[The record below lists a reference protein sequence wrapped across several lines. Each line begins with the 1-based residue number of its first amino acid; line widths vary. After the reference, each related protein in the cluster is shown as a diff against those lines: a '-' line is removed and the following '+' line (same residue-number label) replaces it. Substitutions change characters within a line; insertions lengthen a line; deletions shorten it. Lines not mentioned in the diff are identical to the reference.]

1 MFDAFHGLQSRV
13 SVARRGHGQSRPRF
27 SVGSWLREPLAS
39 PAGAMACPQEA
50 QVVVVGADD
59 AEVSFTFD
67 ALVESE
73 DGESIATGCCRLG
86 TAPFARHAVCLRCVY
101 G

>member
-1 MFDAFHGLQSRV
+1 
-13 SVARRGHGQSRPRF
+13 
-27 SVGSWLREPLAS
+27 
-39 PAGAMACPQEA
+39 MACPQEA

-73 DGESIATGCCRLG
+73 DGESIATGRCRLG
-86 TAPFARHAVCLRCVY
+86 TARC
-101 G
+101 